1 MFAVYPT
8 AGGQYHWAYMVSSPK
23 YRASVSW
30 FTGMLNVIG
39 LWLGIATAAYLCAN
53 MVVSIILVNNPGFTN
68 TPATQYGIFVA
79 MTLFAPLSMICVGN
93 RANRMLEYVLMAL
106 SCVGA
111 LVIAITLLAT
121 QTPKASAVSLE
132 KISEFK
138 LMKQSFVFGGVA
150 NTTGWDSIV
159 IAWLIGLL
167 QSQYA
172 FIGFDIVYHVS
183 EEIPNVKK
191 DGPRAANATI
201 LFSGI
206 TAWVLLVCILFCI
219 PDPDRLLNTELG

>member
-132 KISEFK
+132 RKNSKFK
-138 LMKQSFVFGGVA
+138 L
-150 NTTGWDSIV
+150 IIEV
-159 IAWLIGLL
+159 IRVRGC
-167 QSQYA
+167 SQYDRL
-172 FIGFDIVYHVS
+172 GFDRHCLAHRPPSVSVRIHRLRHRLPRIRGNPKCQEGRTEGSERYHS
-183 EEIPNVKK
+183 LLWYHRL
-191 DGPRAANATI
+191 GTSRLYTLLYSRPR
-201 LFSGI
+201 
-206 TAWVLLVCILFCI
+206 
-219 PDPDRLLNTELG
+219 

>member
-1 MFAVYPT
+1 MYQLLGGFGPRPRCWPDFRWPHCEYVLPLFSPCVRHTDMIVVWGFVYATLATYCTTLSHGEMFAVYPT
-8 AGGQYHWAYMVSSPK
+8 AGGQYHWAYMVSSPR

-121 QTPKASAVSLE
+121 QTPKASAVS
-132 KISEFK
+132 S
-138 LMKQSFVFGGVA
+138 S
-150 NTTGWDSIV
+150 
-159 IAWLIGLL
+159 
-167 QSQYA
+167 
-172 FIGFDIVYHVS
+172 
-183 EEIPNVKK
+183 
-191 DGPRAANATI
+191 R
-201 LFSGI
+201 
-206 TAWVLLVCILFCI
+206 
-219 PDPDRLLNTELG
+219 RLPSSS